1 MEKAVVPVT
10 WLFGVVFVVVGLLG
24 FVTGNP
30 LLWFQIDNVHN
41 VIHLASGVVAFI
53 SASAGYNAAK
63 WYLIIFG
70 LVYGL
75 VTLLGFLNEG
85 DVLGI
90 IQVNQA
96 DNYLHLGITAV
107 TLVVGLFSPSQE

>member
-1 MEKAVVPVT
+1 MEKAVLPIT
-10 WLFGVVFVVVGLLG
+10 WVFGVVFVAVGLLG

-41 VIHLASGVVAFI
+41 VIHLASGIVAFI
-53 SASAGYNAAK
+53 AASSGYAAAR

-75 VTLLGFLNEG
+75 VTLLGFLNDG
-85 DVLGI
+85 NVLGI

-96 DNYLHLGITAV
+96 DNYLHLAITLG
-107 TLVVGLFSPSQE
+107 TLGVGFLSPAE

>member
-1 MEKAVVPVT
+1 MEKAVVPIT
-10 WLFGVVFVVVGLLG
+10 WVFGVVFVVVGLLG
-24 FVTGNP
+24 FYTGNP

-53 SASAGYNAAK
+53 AASSGYSAAR

-96 DNYLHLGITAV
+96 DNYLHLGITAG
-107 TLVVGLFSPSQE
+107 TLAVGFLSPSE

>member
-1 MEKAVVPVT
+1 MEKAVLPVT
-10 WLFGVVFVVVGLLG
+10 WIFGVVFVAVGVLG
-24 FVTGNP
+24 FFTGNP
-30 LLWFQIDNVHN
+30 LLWFQIDTVHN

-53 SASAGYNAAK
+53 VASMGYSAAR

-75 VTLLGFLNEG
+75 VTLLGFVNEG

-96 DNYLHLGITAV
+96 DNYLHLAITLG
-107 TLVVGLFSPSQE
+107 TLGVGLLSPAE